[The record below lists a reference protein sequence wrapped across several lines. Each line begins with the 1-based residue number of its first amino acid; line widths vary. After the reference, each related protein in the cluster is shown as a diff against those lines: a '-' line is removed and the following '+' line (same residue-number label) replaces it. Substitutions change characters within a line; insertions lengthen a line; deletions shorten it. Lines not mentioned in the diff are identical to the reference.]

1 MKLFDLH
8 CDTATECEKSG
19 SSMVSNV
26 LHWDHTRATSL
37 YDISRQITVVYIPDE
52 TTENDAWSYALR
64 VFSFI
69 RSQNIPIIRTTD
81 DLRFIPHGI
90 LLAVENGK
98 LIGNDLSKLSHPSMQ
113 EVVYITLT
121 WNGVN
126 RIGNG
131 ALSGEKDGLTSFGC
145 EAVREMIRLGIL
157 PDVSHLNERGFWDV
171 ARLSEGHPLLASHSN
186 SYAVHPHPRNISDRQ
201 FTAIRDSGGLIG
213 INLCDAHLG
222 KHSFG
227 QLERHIDHFWSLGGE
242 DTVALGMDLDGTP
255 IPAEWGGVE
264 VAYRLYEYFL
274 QLNYPQELIDKLFFE
289 NSYSFFMKTLT
300 RREKCIRI
308 GS

>member
-8 CDTATECEKSG
+8 CDTATECEKLNY
-19 SSMVSNV
+19 SMQSNP
-26 LHWDHTRATSL
+26 LHWDFSRISTLSES
-37 YDISRQITVVYIPDE
+37 SRQITAVYIPDE
-52 TTENDAWSYALR
+52 TTEKDAWSYALR

-69 RSQNIPIIRTTD
+69 RSQNIPLISTAD
-81 DLRFIPHGI
+81 DLRFVPHGI

-98 LIGNDLSKLSHPSMQ
+98 LIGNDLSKLSHPSMHD
-113 EVVYITLT
+113 VVYITLT
-121 WNGVN
+121 WNGIN

-131 ALSGEKDGLTSFGC
+131 ALSGKKDGLTPFGC

-171 ARLSEGHPLLASHSN
+171 AELSEGYSLLASHSN
-186 SYAVHPHPRNISDRQ
+186 SYTIHQHPRNVTDLQ
-201 FTAIRDSGGLIG
+201 FTAIRDSGGLLG
-213 INLCDAHLG
+213 VNLCDAHLG

-242 DTVALGMDLDGTP
+242 ETVALGMDLDGTP
-255 IPAEWGGVE
+255 IPSEWGGVE
-264 VAYRLYEYFL
+264 VACRLYEYFL
-274 QLNYPQELIDKLFFE
+274 MKGYPQELIDKLFFE

-300 RREKCIRI
+300 RRKKCIRI
-308 GS
+308 GT